1 MRKILVLSLVCAL
14 SGLASNNVFAQYA
27 RRDVRPPVAETSELD
42 PSTPLGKVQEIAER
56 LGKIEETTEEIGR
69 ALEAHKIPDYK
80 NSIAEILEASGATR
94 AAVAQLGEI
103 ANGVR
108 YVADAIETIEANTA
122 AIGVV
127 AKNVET
133 TAQYLRY
140 VPTIEQTD
148 AKFAALEASV
158 ANTFNELYSANET
171 AAAGNVAVFE
181 KIINEKIAA
190 EKKAFAES
198 LTSFQTKSADDATAL
213 KKKLETASNII
224 ILLGL
229 AVVATLVL
237 NVVKWLVDMNREKT
251 AEWKAMITA
260 AQSATAKKATA
271 K

>member
-1 MRKILVLSLVCAL
+1 MKKVFVLSLVFGL
-14 SGLASNNVFAQYA
+14 LGLAGNSVFAQYA
-27 RRDVRPPVAETSELD
+27 LRDVRPPVAETSELD
-42 PSTPLGKVQEIAER
+42 PSTPLGKVREIAER
-56 LGKIEETTEEIGR
+56 LGKIEETTEEISR

-80 NSIAEILEASGATR
+80 ASIAEILEASGATR

-140 VPTIEQTD
+140 VPTVEKTD
-148 AKFAALEASV
+148 AKFAALETSV
-158 ANTFNELYSANET
+158 ANAFNELYSANET
-171 AAAGNVAVFE
+171 AAAANVAAFE
-181 KIINEKIAA
+181 KIVDEKIAA

-198 LTSFQTKSADDATAL
+198 FTSFQTKSADDAAAL

-237 NVVKWLVDMNREKT
+237 NVVKWLADMNREKK
-251 AEWKAMITA
+251 AEWNAMVAA
-260 AQSATAKKATA
+260 AQSASAKKTA
-271 K
+271 AK

>member
-1 MRKILVLSLVCAL
+1 MKKTFILAFVVVFL
-14 SGLASNNVFAQYA
+14 GLACGESFAQYA
-27 RRDVRPPVAETSELD
+27 RREVKPPVDETSELD
-42 PSTPLGKVQEIAER
+42 PSTPLGKVREIAER
-56 LGKIEETTEEIGR
+56 LEKIESTTEEIGR

-80 NSIAEILEASGATR
+80 TSIDEILAASGATR

-122 AIGVV
+122 AISVV

-140 VPTIEQTD
+140 VPTTEQTD

-171 AAAGNVAVFE
+171 AAAGNIAAFE
-181 KIINEKIAA
+181 KIVDEKIASG
-190 EKKAFAES
+190 KKAFAE
-198 LTSFQTKSADDATAL
+198 TFASFQATSADDAAVL
-213 KKKLETASNII
+213 KKKLEAASNII

-229 AVVATLVL
+229 AVVAMLVL

-251 AEWKAMITA
+251 AEWKAMVAA
-260 AQSATAKKATA
+260 AQSASTKKTTAK
-271 K
+271 

>member
-1 MRKILVLSLVCAL
+1 MKKLFL
-14 SGLASNNVFAQYA
+14 VFAAFAATVYVAPASAQYG
-27 RRDVRPPVAETSELD
+27 RRETKPPVAETVELD
-42 PSTPLGKVQEIAER
+42 PSTPLGKVREIAER
-56 LGKIEETTEEIGR
+56 LEKIETTTEEIGR

-80 NSIAEILEASGATR
+80 ASIDEILAASGATR

-103 ANGVR
+103 ASGVR

-140 VPTIEQTD
+140 VPTAEQTD

-171 AAAGNVAVFE
+171 FAAANLAAVE
-181 KIINEKIAA
+181 KIVDEKISA
-190 EKKAFAES
+190 EKKVLAETFA
-198 LTSFQTKSADDATAL
+198 SFQATSADDAAAL

-224 ILLGL
+224 ILFGL
-229 AVVATLVL
+229 AVVASLAL
-237 NVVKWLVDMNREKT
+237 NVAKWVSDKNKER
-251 AEWKAMITA
+251 AEAWTAMIE
-260 AQSATAKKATA
+260 SAKGASAKKTTT

>member
-1 MRKILVLSLVCAL
+1 MKKFLVLVAAI
-14 SGLASNNVFAQYA
+14 GFVGWGRGEIFAQYA

-69 ALEAHKIPDYK
+69 ALDAHKIPDYK
-80 NSIAEILEASGATR
+80 NSIDEILKASGATR

-108 YVADAIETIEANTA
+108 YVADATETIEANTA

-133 TAQYLRY
+133 TAQYLQF
-140 VPTIEQTD
+140 VPTVEQTD

-158 ANTFNELYSANET
+158 ANAFNELYSANET
-171 AAAGNVAVFE
+171 AAAANIAAFE
-181 KIINEKIAA
+181 KIVDEKIAV
-190 EKKAFAES
+190 
-198 LTSFQTKSADDATAL
+198 FQTTSADDAAAL

-229 AVVATLVL
+229 AVVATFVL
-237 NVVKWLVDMNREKT
+237 NVVKWLADMNREKK
-251 AEWKAMITA
+251 AEWNAMVAA
-260 AQSATAKKATA
+260 AQTASAKKTTAK
-271 K
+271 